1 MIDNIRTPKSL
12 LVIGNGFDLSCG
24 LPSNYVTFL
33 RWVLSH
39 KTDIDQS
46 EAIAKIKQGIEKYLN
61 SWNFRHDPQQDLTI
75 KIGNENRFIQDIN
88 IWYLIFVYK
97 NMIFDN
103 DWHLVENQIANELLK
118 DTKGLNIIEKIGDT
132 LLSIYREDRGDGG
145 RTPKYCINKASVFD
159 DREVIIRFYELLAY
173 CLYYKNLDIL
183 SYENRVVF
191 QELRAQVKQLGGE
204 YSELSSQ
211 NKINKEPYSST
222 FENKITSILFPLV
235 SQSLLCELME
245 LELDFKKYLK
255 QCIDT
260 NHSNYPEVAGNY
272 FKGILTPVNVDR
284 GYSEMVDFNILSFNY
299 TTPWELSDNE
309 IFNKIFDSV
318 NIHGQISND
327 DGIVF
332 GIDDEKI
339 APTQM
344 EFMFSKVARTLDLI
358 TLSNHRKSLDEL
370 LSTNIEN
377 VVFYGHSLSIADY
390 GYFRM
395 IFDKYVDNS
404 EVKFYFT
411 FKVYK
416 GTTEYKERKKL
427 VKNISEIFGKYSI
440 DKEKNTDIFK
450 NLIQNQR
457 IKIISL

>member
-1 MIDNIRTPKSL
+1 MIDDIRIPKNL

-33 RWVLSH
+33 RWVLSY

-46 EAIAKIKQGIEKYLN
+46 EVIAKIKQGIEKYLN
-61 SWNFRHDPQQDLTI
+61 EWNFRYDPQQNLTS
-75 KIGNENRFIQDIN
+75 KVGDENRFIQDLN

-97 NMIFDN
+97 DMIFDN
-103 DWHLVENQIANELLK
+103 DWYLVENQIANELLE
-118 DTKGLNIIEKIGDT
+118 DINGLNIIEKIGDT
-132 LLSIYREDRGDGG
+132 LLSIYIEEVRSSG
-145 RTPKYCINKASVFD
+145 RTPIYCKNKTSVSD
-159 DREVIIRFYELLAY
+159 DRDVITEFYKLLAY
-173 CLYYKNLDIL
+173 CLYYKNLDTL

-191 QELRAQVKQLGGE
+191 KELREQVQQLGEE

-211 NKINKEPYSST
+211 NKIYEEPYSST

-235 SQSLLCELME
+235 SQSLLSELMA

-260 NHSNYPEVAGNY
+260 KNRNYSEVAGNS
-272 FKGILTPVNVDR
+272 FRGILTRVNVDR

-299 TTPWELSDNE
+299 TTPWEFSDNE

-327 DGIVF
+327 DGIIF

-358 TLSNHRKSLDEL
+358 TLSNHRKNFDEL

-404 EVKFYFT
+404 EVKFYFIYN
-411 FKVYK
+411 VYE
-416 GTTEYKERKKL
+416 GTTKDKERKKL
-427 VKNISEIFGKYSI
+427 VRNISKIFGKYSI

-457 IKIISL
+457 IKIIPL

>member
-1 MIDNIRTPKSL
+1 MIDDIRTPKSL
-12 LVIGNGFDLSCG
+12 LVIGNGFDLTCG

-33 RWVLSH
+33 RWVLSY

-46 EAIAKIKQGIEKYLN
+46 EAIAKIKQGIEKYLK
-61 SWNFRHDPQQDLTI
+61 SWNFRHDPQQELTNRV
-75 KIGNENRFIQDIN
+75 GDENRFIQDVN

-103 DWHLVENQIANELLK
+103 DWYLVENQIANELLE
-118 DTKGLNIIEKIGDT
+118 DINGLNIIEKIGDT
-132 LLSIYREDRGDGG
+132 LLSIYREEREDGG
-145 RTPKYCINKASVFD
+145 RSPIYCKNKASVYD
-159 DREVIIRFYELLAY
+159 NREVIIEFYELLAY
-173 CLYYKNLDIL
+173 CLYYKNLDTL
-183 SYENRVVF
+183 SYENSIVF
-191 QELRAQVKQLGGE
+191 KELREQVQQLGKE

-211 NKINKEPYSST
+211 NKIYEEPYRSK

-260 NHSNYPEVAGNY
+260 NSRNYPEVAGRC
-272 FKGILTPVNVDR
+272 FRGILTPVNVDR

-309 IFNKIFDSV
+309 IFNKIFDSI

-327 DGIVF
+327 DGIIF

-358 TLSNHRKSLDEL
+358 TLSSHRKNFDEL

-404 EVKFYFT
+404 EVKFYFILN
-411 FKVYK
+411 VYE
-416 GTTEYKERKKL
+416 GTTKDKERKKL
-427 VKNISEIFGKYSI
+427 VRNISKIFGKYSI

-457 IKIISL
+457 IKILSL